1 MFGDSFW
8 IIIHLKKKEEPE
20 VIIEAIRSILHK
32 ELIESLID
40 KY

>member
-1 MFGDSFW
+1 VIAFL
-8 IIIHLKKKEEPE
+8 IIIHHLKKEEPE

-32 ELIESLID
+32 ELIESLND